1 MVLASAGKR
10 QRWDQR
16 QAEKTPGSLSSAL
29 PIGHALKQH
38 HHSFGTA
45 STAYRKD
52 LSYSG
57 NECAAILCAA

>member
-1 MVLASAGKR
+1 MVLASAGKQ

-16 QAEKTPGSLSSAL
+16 QAERTPRSLSSAL
-29 PIGHALKQH
+29 TIGHALKQH

-45 STAYRKD
+45 YRKD
-52 LSYSG
+52 LSYAG